1 MCQTEASVRN
11 KRKQGTEVRNPDGTV
26 SADGLLSIASDAIHM
41 YGRFAGGRMMEKL
54 GVTNPA
60 FLDNAYGLTYM

>member
-1 MCQTEASVRN
+1 MTNGSP
-11 KRKQGTEVRNPDGTV
+11 KQTEVRNPDGTI
-26 SADGLLSIASDAIHM
+26 SADGLLSIAADAINQ

-60 FLDNAYGLTYM
+60 FLDNAYNVTCM

>member
-1 MCQTEASVRN
+1 MATNGSQKQTEY
-11 KRKQGTEVRNPDGTV
+11 RNPDGTI
-26 SADGLLSIASDAIHM
+26 SADGLLSIASKAIKQ

-60 FLDNAYGLTYM
+60 FLDNAYNVTCM